1 MRFVHHGSVS
11 EGITSLTLN
20 AGDLPYGTYVLRLPK
35 ISKSFQKKLLNNC
48 LNFK

>member
-35 ISKSFQKKLLNNC
+35 NKQIFSKKIIK
-48 LNFK
+48 